1 MTATQGFLL
10 LPIRWYHRID
20 QRGITEGYRGYM
32 EFHIAFVSWVWVL
45 LDFLKLSNFF
55 SLYLLFLRRKLFLL
69 FQTMKNDWVWR
80 KTFEKF
86 ITILN
91 VLVDNVTVLF
101 FQVASIIKKLDN
113 NKFGSFFTEE
123 LKILNNNLTQY
134 VYLFILIYPLQY
146 AKRLLT

>member
-1 MTATQGFLL
+1 
-10 LPIRWYHRID
+10 
-20 QRGITEGYRGYM
+20 
-32 EFHIAFVSWVWVL
+32 
-45 LDFLKLSNFF
+45 
-55 SLYLLFLRRKLFLL
+55 
-69 FQTMKNDWVWR
+69 MKNDWVWR